1 MVRTL
6 FVSVLCALSV
16 LSACQGLQRNP
27 VNREDLFQQRL
38 DQYIQAR
45 IAGDAAVLYA
55 LLSPASQETVSL
67 DSFKIQPMYKVEQ
80 MTLISVDFSD
90 ESEKARVVLK
100 GQVEIMG
107 FTFKE
112 MKFAQDWIFVDD
124 NWYQNAKTNPFRR
137 LFQKRSVPRE
147 GP

>member
-6 FVSVLCALSV
+6 FVLVLCSLSV

-45 IAGDAAVLYA
+45 ITNDAAVLYGF
-55 LLSPASQETVSL
+55 LSPASQETVSL
-67 DSFKIQPMYKVEQ
+67 ESFKIQPMYKVEQ

-90 ESEKARVVLK
+90 ESERARVILK
-100 GQVEIMG
+100 GQMEVMG
-107 FTFKE
+107 FTFKD
-112 MKFAQDWIFVDD
+112 MKFHQDWIFVDD
-124 NWYQNAKTNPFRR
+124 NWYQDAKTNPFRR
-137 LFQKRSVPRE
+137 LFQKHSVPRE